1 MKTFCPPWGRACSL
15 LVQQIPLLRRLVVLW
30 LLALCLGSF
39 NGLLA
44 QPAFFRKDIFVGLQ
58 PSAVI
63 PGDFNGDGRT
73 DLAVST
79 EEGLFVLLNSGGGKF
94 QRPIRTEASSL
105 AGFFWLAVS
114 ADFNGD
120 GKDDLVGSGLLFL
133 SRGDGTFLPP
143 RPVGDQE
150 AVAAADFNGDGKMD
164 LLIADSSW
172 GSGGLTTR
180 GVRVLLGNGDGT
192 FQSGAMVSALAAVQV
207 RVADFNRDGRPDVA
221 FLPMPGTYPGL
232 APSGSTTL
240 LVFLGQGDGTFGPE
254 IRTPFQGAPDS
265 SSYSFLVA
273 NFNGDKLPDV
283 FTAGGIAL
291 GKGDGSFQA
300 LIPYVSNVRGF
311 PMAAADFTGD
321 GYADLIM
328 TYYSDN
334 SIGICSGRGDGT
346 LSQPVAQSIARG
358 SGYSAGLTA
367 PVDLDGDGRLDLV
380 SANYLPNTVSV
391 LLGRAQWQPAM
402 RRAVSAAIDLAIV
415 APGSLATLFAPA
427 SSTGSASATPPWPTS
442 LGGISLEVRDSA
454 GATHLAPL
462 LYVSPTQINFRV
474 PAGTALGEATL
485 AIVGDSGTAEA
496 GSMQVEAVA
505 PGFFTADGWPMFT
518 AVMVEPDGT
527 QVPVAAEPIPLST
540 AGDRPI
546 YLSFFGTGFAG
557 ANTDN
562 VTVSINGTRV
572 PVVYAGPQETPGVD
586 QINIRLV
593 PEVLGT
599 MNCVEFWGCEGPA
612 VSIRIGGVPANSLW
626 LWVE

>member
-1 MKTFCPPWGRACSL
+1 MKTIWPPCLRISL
-15 LVQQIPLLRRLVVLW
+15 LQRGVVLC

-39 NGLLA
+39 TDLLG
-44 QPAFFRKDIFVGLQ
+44 QPAFFRKDILVGLQ
-58 PSAVI
+58 PSVVI

-79 EEGLFVLLNSGGGKF
+79 AEGLFVLLNAGGGKF
-94 QRPIRTEASSL
+94 ERPIRTEASSL
-105 AGFFWLAVS
+105 GGFFWLAAG

-143 RPVGDQE
+143 RPIGDQE
-150 AVAAADFNGDGKMD
+150 ALAAADFNGDGKMD
-164 LLIADSSW
+164 LLIADASW
-172 GSGGLTTR
+172 SSGGLTTR
-180 GVRVLLGNGDGT
+180 GVRILLGNGDGT
-192 FQSGAMVSALAAVQV
+192 FHSGAMVTPLAAVQA
-207 RVADFNRDGRPDVA
+207 RVADFNHDGRTDVGL
-221 FLPMPGTYPGL
+221 LPMPGVYPEL
-232 APSGSTTL
+232 VTAGSLTF

-254 IRTPFQGAPDS
+254 IRTPLQGAPGS

-273 NFNGDKLPDV
+273 DFNGDKLPDLY
-283 FTAGGIAL
+283 TAGGIAL

-300 LIPYVSNVRGF
+300 LLPYASNVRGF

-328 TYYSDN
+328 SYYSTN
-334 SIGICSGRGDGT
+334 SIAICAGRGDGT
-346 LSQPVAQSIARG
+346 LLPPVEQSVAGG
-358 SGYSAGLTA
+358 SGYSAGLTT

-380 SANYLPNTVSV
+380 SANYVSNAVSV
-391 LLGRAQWQPAM
+391 LLGRAPWEPAL

-415 APGSLATLFAPA
+415 APGSLATLFAPTP
-427 SSTGSASATPPWPTS
+427 STGTGATPPWPTS
-442 LGGISLEVRDSA
+442 LGGINLEVRDST

-485 AIVGDSGTAEA
+485 AIVGDSGTSEA

-505 PGFFTADGWPMFT
+505 PGFFTAGGWPLFT

-527 QVPVAAEPIPLST
+527 QVPVEAEPIPLST

-546 YLSFFGTGFAG
+546 YLSFFGTGFSG
-557 ANTDN
+557 ATTNN
-562 VTVSINGTRV
+562 VTVSINGLRV
-572 PVVYAGPQETPGVD
+572 PVVYAGPQEAPGVD
-586 QINIRLV
+586 QINIRLL
-593 PEVLGT
+593 PEILGT
-599 MNCVEFWGCEGPA
+599 MTCEADWYCDESGA
-612 VSIRIGGVPANSLW
+612 VAIKIGGVPANSLS
-626 LWVE
+626 LWIQ